1 MITLEEWLG
10 PHGASADATDDVR
23 GNARALLERVN
34 DLLVLAYTQGIN
46 LHINPNTGSWISGA
60 GNGGFRPRNSTVGAP
75 QSKHKIGHGVD
86 VYDPQ
91 NEIDSWLTNELLE
104 EHGLYREHP
113 DDTNTWCHLQDLP
126 PGPLGSP
133 ERTNRTFKP

>member
-46 LHINPNTGSWISGA
+46 LPTPQYMDSITSDA
-60 GNGGFRPRNSTVGAP
+60 NSIVTAM
-75 QSKHKIGHGVD
+75 SI
-86 VYDPQ
+86 
-91 NEIDSWLTNELLE
+91 
-104 EHGLYREHP
+104 
-113 DDTNTWCHLQDLP
+113 
-126 PGPLGSP
+126 
-133 ERTNRTFKP
+133 